1 MISSTTKRYH
11 PEANKEFDVHNIM
24 ENDEYQYGCEF
35 EFYIDIEKYDFF
47 DAVER
52 IKNKILTFT
61 NVDILVDLV
70 SLPTDEDKNHCV
82 QIKPDQSL
90 ESHGIEISI
99 PITSRTGVKHYINHV
114 SPLIE
119 EFGYTNQDTGLHFHI
134 STIQKDGRNFAFY
147 VYMLMCHDKQ
157 LLVSW
162 QPRVGYSHNV
172 MDILQ
177 NTTKSKA
184 REIKTKKGTI
194 WNLEKIEANHIE
206 IKSIGGID
214 YHRKIDKILGE
225 FDIYAECFDSVF
237 KDTNPEYR
245 ERLVAEHKQLIAS
258 LNGTTQAEFAIA
270 VSEAGLIDH
279 NR

>member
-1 MISSTTKRYH
+1 MSNTTLRYKAV
-11 PEANKEFDVHNIM
+11 PNSAVDSRAITD
-24 ENDEYQYGCEF
+24 NDEYQYGCEF
-35 EFYIDIEKYDFF
+35 EFYIDIEKYDFT

-52 IKNKILTFT
+52 IRNKIQTFS
-61 NVDILVDLV
+61 NADILVDLV

-99 PITSRTGVKHYINHV
+99 PITSQTGVKHYINHIL
-114 SPLIE
+114 PLIE

-157 LLVSW
+157 LLGSW

-172 MDILQ
+172 MDILA
-177 NTTKSKA
+177 TKSKSEA
-184 REIKTKKGTI
+184 RVVKTKKGTI

-214 YHRKIDKILGE
+214 YHQQMDKILYE
-225 FDIYAECFDSVF
+225 FDMYAECFDSVF
-237 KDTNPEYR
+237 KNTNSEYR
-245 ERLVAEHKQLIAS
+245 ERLVAEHKKLVAS
-258 LNGTTQAEFAIA
+258 LEDTIQAEFAIA
-270 VSEAGLIDH
+270 VTEAGLIDR

>member
-1 MISSTTKRYH
+1 MSSTTKRYKS
-11 PEANKEFDVHNIM
+11 EANSDLDIYNIT

-47 DAVER
+47 DAVEK

-61 NVDILVDLV
+61 NVDVLVDLTT
-70 SLPTDEDKNHCV
+70 LPTDEDKNHCI

-99 PITSRTGVKHYINHV
+99 PITSQTGVKHYIHHIL
-114 SPLIE
+114 PLIE

-134 STIQKDGRNFAFY
+134 STIQKDGRNIAFY

-157 LLVSW
+157 LLGSW

-172 MDILQ
+172 MDILSS
-177 NTTKSKA
+177 KSKSEA
-184 REIKTKKGTI
+184 RVIKTKKGTI
-194 WNLEKIEANHIE
+194 WNLEKLEANHIE

-214 YHRKIDKILGE
+214 YHQEIGKILRE
-225 FDIYAECFDSVF
+225 FDMYAECFDSVF

-245 ERLVAEHKQLIAS
+245 ERLIIEHKKVVAS
-258 LNGTTQAEFAIA
+258 LDNTIQAEFAIA
-270 VSEAGLIDH
+270 VSEAGLMDR

>member
-1 MISSTTKRYH
+1 MSNTTLRYKAI
-11 PEANKEFDVHNIM
+11 PNRAVDSHNITD
-24 ENDEYQYGCEF
+24 EDEYQYGCEF
-35 EFYIDIEKYDFF
+35 EFYIDIETYDFA

-52 IKNKILTFT
+52 IRNKIQTLS
-61 NVDILVDLV
+61 NADILVDLV

-99 PITSRTGVKHYINHV
+99 PITSQRGVKHYISHIL
-114 SPLIE
+114 PLIE

-157 LLVSW
+157 LLGSW
-162 QPRVGYSHNV
+162 HPRVGYSHNV

-177 NTTKSKA
+177 SKTKSKA

-194 WNLEKIEANHIE
+194 WNLEKLEANHIE

-214 YHRKIDKILGE
+214 YHREMDKILRE
-225 FDIYAECFDSVF
+225 FDMYAECFDSVF

-245 ERLVAEHKQLIAS
+245 ERLVAEHKKLVVS
-258 LNGTTQAEFAIA
+258 LEDTIQAEFAIA
-270 VSEAGLIDH
+270 VSEAGLINH
-279 NR
+279 N

>member
-1 MISSTTKRYH
+1 MISSTTKRYQS
-11 PEANKEFDVHNIM
+11 EANKELDVYTIA

-35 EFYIDIEKYDFF
+35 EFYINIEKYNFF
-47 DAVER
+47 DAVEK

-61 NVDILVDLV
+61 NVDVLVDLTT
-70 SLPTDEDKNHCV
+70 LPIDEDKNYCV

-99 PITSRTGVKHYINHV
+99 PITSRTGVKHYINNIL
-114 SPLIE
+114 PLIE

-134 STIQKDGRNFAFY
+134 STIQKDGRNIAFY

-157 LLVSW
+157 LLGSW

-177 NTTKSKA
+177 NKTKSKA

-194 WNLEKIEANHIE
+194 WNLEKLEANHIE
-206 IKSIGGID
+206 IKSIGGIN
-214 YHRKIDKILGE
+214 YHREMDKILRE
-225 FDIYAECFDSVF
+225 FDMYSECFDSVF
-237 KDTNPEYR
+237 KDTNPKYR
-245 ERLVAEHKQLIAS
+245 ERLVAEHKKLVAS
-258 LNGTTQAEFAIA
+258 LDDTTQAEFAIA
-270 VSEAGLIDH
+270 VSEAGLINH
-279 NR
+279 N

>member
-1 MISSTTKRYH
+1 MSNTTLRYKAVTNSAVDSH
-11 PEANKEFDVHNIM
+11 AITD
-24 ENDEYQYGCEF
+24 NDEYQFGCEF
-35 EFYIDIEKYDFF
+35 EFYIDIEKYDFT

-52 IKNKILTFT
+52 IRNKIQTFS
-61 NVDILVDLV
+61 NADILVDLV

-99 PITSRTGVKHYINHV
+99 PITSQRGVKHYINHIL
-114 SPLIE
+114 PLIE

-157 LLVSW
+157 LLGSW

-177 NTTKSKA
+177 NKTKSKA

-194 WNLEKIEANHIE
+194 WNLEKLEANHIE

-214 YHRKIDKILGE
+214 YHREIDKILHE
-225 FDIYAECFDSVF
+225 FDMYAECFDSVF

-245 ERLVAEHKQLIAS
+245 ERLVAEHKKLIVS
-258 LNGTTQAEFAIA
+258 LDGTIQAEFAIA
-270 VSEAGLIDH
+270 VSEAGLIDR